1 MTTTRRAVIAGIA
14 SMAALAAFPVR
25 ALDGAQAEAF
35 IADVADE
42 VTRIVSSAGP
52 GDTRVSEFL
61 ALFRRVAALPQI
73 GRFTLGSTWRE
84 MSEAQQQ
91 EFLQAFENYAARA
104 YTHRIGEYNG
114 QTLVVTG
121 SQDAGQ
127 RGILVNSRLEAPG
140 QQPIRVD
147 WLVSDRG
154 GEVQVVDLI
163 AEGVSLSITQREE
176 FAAMIEARRG
186 DIDRFIADL
195 NG

>member
-1 MTTTRRAVIAGIA
+1 MTMTRRAVIAGIA
-14 SMAALAAFPVR
+14 SVAALAALPVR
-25 ALDGAQAEAF
+25 ALDASQAEAF
-35 IADVADE
+35 VTEVADE
-42 VTRIVSSAGP
+42 VTRIVAAASP
-52 GDTRVSEFL
+52 GDARAAEFL

-73 GRFTLGSTWRE
+73 GRFTLGPTWRE
-84 MSEAQQQ
+84 MTEQQQ
-91 EFLQAFENYAARA
+91 QAFLQAFENYAARA
-104 YTHRIGEYNG
+104 YTHRIGEYTG
-114 QTLVVTG
+114 QTLRVTG

-127 RGILVNSRLEAPG
+127 RGILVNSRIEASG

-154 GEVQVVDLI
+154 GQTQVVDI
-163 AEGVSLSITQREE
+163 VAEGVSLSLSQREE